1 MSQPLPSV
9 RARAAF
15 SLVELL
21 VVIAIVAAL
30 VALLLPAVQSAREA
44 ARRTTCGNNVKQLA
58 VALLAYESSNGRLPA
73 GTMVGTGSDTSS
85 CAGCWN
91 PWEEAGASAAAY
103 DASHKFG
110 GTSWILEILP
120 HVDQATVANQ
130 WNWLTNVRGNAVVA
144 QTDIGSLYCPSRRS
158 GIRSG
163 LDNSGLVD
171 SSWTGG
177 GTDYGG
183 CYGQLDGF
191 EDAATAPDFH
201 KFKHRGSNPQVVSG
215 PFRSNLGVPF
225 AAIRDGQT
233 NQILLAE
240 VQRLPASTA
249 ASGSAASQDGWAVGG
264 AATLFTTASGAIND
278 GHFESAGSE
287 HQGGATIAMADGS
300 VRFVSDSLNTSI
312 YRALGSIA
320 DGQIASLEQVDQ

>member
-1 MSQPLPSV
+1 
-9 RARAAF
+9 
-15 SLVELL
+15 
-21 VVIAIVAAL
+21 VVIAIIGTL
-30 VALLLPAVQSAREA
+30 VGLLLPAVQSAREA

-58 VALLAYESSNGRLPA
+58 VALLAYETSNGRLPA
-73 GTMVGTGSDTSS
+73 ATLVATGDNTSS
-85 CAGCWN
+85 CVECWN
-91 PWEEAGASAAAY
+91 PWAEAGASTAGYSAT
-103 DASHKFG
+103 HKFG

-120 HVDQATVANQ
+120 HIDQTTVANQ
-130 WNWLTNVRGNAVVA
+130 WDWLTNVRGNTVVA
-144 QTDIGSLYCPSRRS
+144 QTDISSLYCPSRRS
-158 GIRSG
+158 GIRSADDKSML
-163 LDNSGLVD
+163 LDPLT
-171 SSWTGG
+171 WTGG

-191 EDAATAPDFH
+191 DDDATSH
-201 KFKHRGSNPQVVSG
+201 LHRFNDRGPNARVVAG
-215 PFRSNLGVPF
+215 PFRANSGVPF
-225 AAIRDGQT
+225 SAIRDGQT

-264 AATLFTTASGAIND
+264 AATLFTTFSGGIND

-300 VRFVSDSLNTSI
+300 VRFVSDSLNSSI